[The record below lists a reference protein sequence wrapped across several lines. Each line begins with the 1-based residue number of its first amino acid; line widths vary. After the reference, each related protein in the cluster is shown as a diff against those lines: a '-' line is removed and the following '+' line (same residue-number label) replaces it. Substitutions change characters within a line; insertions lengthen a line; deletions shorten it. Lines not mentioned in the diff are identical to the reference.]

1 MLADDILN
9 YLERITREFNPD
21 ELDFE
26 AYAAIS
32 MAERFQVKR
41 NTVSHYLNQAAE
53 EGRVI
58 KINTPSR
65 SFSAQ
70 AGV

>member
-53 EGRVI
+53 EGRNDRV
-58 KINTPSR
+58 R
-65 SFSAQ
+65 WEHEGSA
-70 AGV
+70 APD